1 MPRPIILLVG
11 SIAGGMA
18 PAFMVP
24 ANAASPSAAARISAQ
39 VIAARLLA
47 PQNEERA
54 ALRIAP
60 LVWDEI
66 LASHARKW
74 AKALAARG
82 VMEHSRSA
90 DRPGKG
96 ENLWSGT
103 AGAYSPEEMI
113 EGFLEERAMFKRARF
128 PKVSK
133 TGKWQ
138 DVAHYTQII
147 WQGTSA
153 VGCAIESNAED
164 DHLVCRYAAPGNV
177 MGEAVY
183 TGAPPVPHA
192 ANSTPSKPPQRVLRK
207 RRRGD

>member
-1 MPRPIILLVG
+1 MPWPKPLLVW
-11 SIAGGMA
+11 SVAAGMA
-18 PAFMVP
+18 AALMVP
-24 ANAASPSAAARISAQ
+24 ANAASPSAAARTPAQ
-39 VIAARLLA
+39 VLADRLLA
-47 PQNEERA
+47 PQNKERA

-60 LVWDEI
+60 LVWNKI
-66 LASHARKW
+66 LAAHARNW

-82 VMEHSRSA
+82 VMEHSRGS
-90 DRPGKG
+90 DRPGEG

-103 AGAYSPEEMI
+103 TGAYSPEEMI
-113 EGFLEERAMFKRARF
+113 AGFLEERALFKRARF

-147 WQGTSA
+147 WQRTRA

-164 DHLVCRYAAPGNV
+164 DYLVCRYAAPGNV

-183 TGAPPVPHA
+183 SDTPPSPIA
-192 ANSTPSKPPQRVLRK
+192 ANPNPSKPPQRVSKK
-207 RRRGD
+207 RRPGG